1 MKVGFVSLGCPKNRC
16 DTEVMLKELA
26 DAGFSITPE
35 ETEADVIVINTCA
48 FIESAKKEAID
59 NILDIAW
66 LKEHHTLKGIVVTGC
81 LAERYREAIL
91 EEFPEVD
98 AVLGVGSIH
107 EIVKAVKAA
116 ATGERFSSFEDK
128 EKVVLGGDRILT
140 TPEYTAYLKVAEGC
154 NNRCTYCAIPSIR
167 GRMRSR
173 DMDSLIAEA
182 KDLEALGVK
191 ELCVVAQDTTAYGID
206 LYGEY
211 KLPELL
217 RRLLAETSI
226 PWIRILYCYPDKIT
240 DELIATI
247 RDNERILSYID
258 MPLQHI
264 SDPILKRMNRKG
276 DSACIKAAIE
286 KLRREIPDIV
296 IRTTFIVG
304 FPGETQKDYNELLA
318 FIKQTKFERAG
329 VFPYSREEGTPAY
342 DFTPRVPEQKKQNRA
357 DTLMEIQLS
366 ASSYYL
372 ASLKGK
378 VLTVLCEDYDPVSE
392 MHFGRTY
399 ADAPDIDGK
408 VYFRSKSRVAPG
420 AFVSVYA
427 DDILD
432 YDVVGHVVY

>member
-1 MKVGFVSLGCPKNRC
+1 
-16 DTEVMLKELA
+16 
-26 DAGFSITPE
+26 
-35 ETEADVIVINTCA
+35 
-48 FIESAKKEAID
+48 
-59 NILDIAW
+59 
-66 LKEHHTLKGIVVTGC
+66 
-81 LAERYREAIL
+81 
-91 EEFPEVD
+91 
-98 AVLGVGSIH
+98 
-107 EIVKAVKAA
+107 
-116 ATGERFSSFEDK
+116 
-128 EKVVLGGDRILT
+128 
-140 TPEYTAYLKVAEGC
+140 
-154 NNRCTYCAIPSIR
+154 
-167 GRMRSR
+167 
-173 DMDSLIAEA
+173 
-182 KDLEALGVK
+182 
-191 ELCVVAQDTTAYGID
+191 
-206 LYGEY
+206 
-211 KLPELL
+211 
-217 RRLLAETSI
+217 
-226 PWIRILYCYPDKIT
+226 
-240 DELIATI
+240 
-247 RDNERILSYID
+247 

-276 DSACIKAAIE
+276 DSACIRAAIE

-318 FIKQTKFERAG
+318 FIKKTKFERAG

-357 DTLMEIQLS
+357 DTLMEIQLT

-420 AFVSVYA
+420 TFVSVFA

-432 YDVVGHVVY
+432 YDVVGHVVD